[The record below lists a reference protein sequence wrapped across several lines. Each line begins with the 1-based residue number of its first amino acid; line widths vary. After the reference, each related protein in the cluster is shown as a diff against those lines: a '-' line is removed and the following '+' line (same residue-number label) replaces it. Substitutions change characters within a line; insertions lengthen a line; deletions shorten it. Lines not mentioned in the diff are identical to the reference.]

1 MKLNE
6 LLAELSSMQKSFE
19 NPDVT
24 FEGVPVVATVYLT
37 EGNEILLNG
46 PVLEDD
52 LSINPDEL
60 IPVGPFDDEPS
71 LPVLD
76 IQT

>member
-37 EGNEILLNG
+37 EGNEIRMNG
-46 PVLEDD
+46 PAWDD
-52 LSINPDEL
+52 DTSYYYGVGD
-60 IPVGPFDDEPS
+60 GPFADVPS

>member
-37 EGNEILLNG
+37 EGNEIRMNG
-46 PVLEDD
+46 PAWDED

>member
-24 FEGVPVVATVYLT
+24 FEGVPVVSTEYVT
-37 EGNEILLNG
+37 EGNEIRMNG
-46 PVLEDD
+46 PAWDD
-52 LSINPDEL
+52 DE
-60 IPVGPFDDEPS
+60 GPFADEPS

>member
-46 PVLEDD
+46 PVWDD
-52 LSINPDEL
+52 DTSREYGVND
-60 IPVGPFDDEPS
+60 GPFDDEPS